1 MLTPNHPRL
10 LRLPDVLARVPYS
23 RSHIWRLEREGKFP
37 RRIKL
42 GANRVAWA
50 ADEIQE
56 WITSRIRARDDA
68 RQGRSDALS

>member
-1 MLTPNHPRL
+1 MLTPDRRKL

-23 RSHIWRLEREGKFP
+23 RSHLWRMEREGKFP

-68 RQGRSDALS
+68 R

>member
-23 RSHIWRLEREGKFP
+23 RSHLWRMEREGKFP

-68 RQGRSDALS
+68 R

>member
-1 MLTPNHPRL
+1 MLTLNHPRL

-23 RSHIWRLEREGKFP
+23 RSHLWRMEREGTFP

-68 RQGRSDALS
+68 R

>member
-23 RSHIWRLEREGKFP
+23 RSHLWRMEREGTFP

-68 RQGRSDALS
+68 R

>member
-10 LRLPDVLARVPYS
+10 LRLPDVLACVPYS
-23 RSHIWRLEREGKFP
+23 RSHLWRMEREGKFP

-68 RQGRSDALS
+68 R

>member
-23 RSHIWRLEREGKFP
+23 RSHLWRMEREGTFP
-37 RRIKL
+37 RCIKL

-50 ADEIQE
+50 ADEFKNGSPLE
-56 WITSRIRARDDA
+56 
-68 RQGRSDALS
+68 

>member
-1 MLTPNHPRL
+1 MPNHLRF

-23 RSHIWRLEREGKFP
+23 RSHLWRMEREGKFP

-68 RQGRSDALS
+68 R

>member
-23 RSHIWRLEREGKFP
+23 RSHLWRMEREGTFP
-37 RRIKL
+37 RCIKL

-68 RQGRSDALS
+68 R

>member
-23 RSHIWRLEREGKFP
+23 RSHLWRMKREGTFP

-68 RQGRSDALS
+68 R